1 VSFSFWFLAA
11 LLILVTLAVIL
22 WPLLRQPRAGTIAT
36 QTALL
41 REQLDALKSAHASG
55 LIDDASFQSRQQAL
69 SATALALIDT
79 PSSAPP
85 PSTLPARATALI
97 LVLVIPL
104 ITLWLY
110 EKIGTP
116 HALAFAGINAS
127 AAPDAAG
134 GASTSNA
141 PDLAK
146 AADSLAAKMKD
157 NPEDGQGWV
166 LLARTYRAI
175 ERFPEA
181 SAAYAKALPLID
193 DDADV
198 LAEAAEAL
206 GLSSSPR
213 SLAGEP
219 EALVDRALKVQP
231 DNQNALFLKGLAR
244 AQANDPESAEG
255 TWEKLLELMEPG
267 TPAQTAV
274 VEQLNVVRRQLG
286 KEPMAAPAMPTGM
299 PAVAAAPAAAAP
311 AAAAEP
317 ASGATAAGIDVNV
330 SIAPELADL
339 IQPSDVLFVFARA
352 EAGPPA
358 PLAIQ
363 RLAASE
369 LPRTIRLDESMG
381 MIAGMSLAQFPRV
394 VIGARVS
401 KSGNAQASPGDLEG
415 LSAAIDWRAA
425 GKIDIVIS
433 TVK

>member
-1 VSFSFWFLAA
+1 MSFSFWFLAA
-11 LLILVTLAVIL
+11 LLILATLAVLL
-22 WPLLRQPRAGTIAT
+22 WPLLRQPRSGAIAT

-55 LIDDASFQSRQQAL
+55 LIDDASFQTRQQAL
-69 SATALALIDT
+69 SAAALALIDS
-79 PSSAPP
+79 PSSNPAR
-85 PSTLPARATALI
+85 STLAARATALI
-97 LVLVIPL
+97 LVLLIPL
-104 ITLWLY
+104 TTLWLY
-110 EKIGTP
+110 QKIGTP
-116 HALAFAGINAS
+116 HALTFAGISAS

-166 LLARTYRAI
+166 LLGRTYRAI

-206 GLSSSPR
+206 GLSSSSR
-213 SLAGEP
+213 SLSGEP

-244 AQANDPESAEG
+244 AQANDPETAEAI
-255 TWEKLLELMEPG
+255 WEKLLALMEPG
-267 TPAQTAV
+267 TPAQSAV

-286 KEPMAAPAMPTGM
+286 KEPQALPAMPTGT
-299 PAVAAAPAAAAP
+299 PAVAAAAAASAAP
-311 AAAAEP
+311 A
-317 ASGATAAGIDVNV
+317 SSATAAGIDVNV
-330 SIAPELADL
+330 SIAPELAAR

-363 RLAASE
+363 RLAASQ
-369 LPRTIRLDESMG
+369 LPITIRLDETMG

-394 VIGARVS
+394 IIGARVS

-415 LSAAIDWRAA
+415 LSAALDWRAA
-425 GKIDIVIS
+425 GKVDIVIS

>member
-1 VSFSFWFLAA
+1 LVSFSFWILAA

-79 PSSAPP
+79 PSNAPP
-85 PSTLPARATALI
+85 PSTLTARATALI
-97 LVLVIPL
+97 LVLLIPL
-104 ITLWLY
+104 TTLWLY

-116 HALAFAGINAS
+116 HALAFAGINTS

-181 SAAYAKALPLID
+181 SSAYAKALPLID

-244 AQANDPESAEG
+244 AQANDPETAE
-255 TWEKLLELMEPG
+255 TIWEKLLTLMEPG
-267 TPAQTAV
+267 TPAQSAV

-286 KEPMAAPAMPTGM
+286 KEPQALPAMPTGT
-299 PAVAAAPAAAAP
+299 PAVATAPAASAGP
-311 AAAAEP
+311 AE
-317 ASGATAAGIDVNV
+317 GTTAAGIDVNV
-330 SIAPELADL
+330 SIAPELAAR

-394 VIGARVS
+394 IIGARVS

-415 LSAAIDWRAA
+415 LSVALDWRAA
-425 GKIDIVIS
+425 GKVDIVIS